1 MIEEYVMS
9 QQNGLLRSGVGGVPV
24 GEQAIEGWG
33 NPTGSAKLMP
43 LSEMSEAEKIL
54 LGHI

>member
-1 MIEEYVMS
+1 MMS
-9 QQNGLLRSGVGGVPV
+9 QQNGQLRSGVDGVPV
-24 GEQAIEGWG
+24 GEQATKGWG

>member
-1 MIEEYVMS
+1 MKS
-9 QQNGLLRSGVGGVPV
+9 
-24 GEQAIEGWG
+24 WG

-43 LSEMSEAEKIL
+43 LSEMSEAEKTL